1 MIRYTNLYSKF
12 KDLISNSV
20 DFMQEE
26 SHSIFMKSCAIFA
39 SAAAVFCMATIIPAN
54 ANESKSSFNTASE
67 SKNKSEKKF
76 TEKGVIV
83 TAFQQNWKSI
93 AKECKETYGPE
104 GVSYVQVSPPQDHI
118 KGNAWW
124 TSYQPVSYKLDSKLG
139 TEAEFKNMIT
149 TCKAKKVGI
158 IVDAVINHM
167 TGDGNKDTVGVGGSK
182 YDAAS
187 QTFEDAGYTKDD
199 FHQIA
204 KNIGNY
210 RDPEEVW
217 NYRLVGL
224 LDLDTSKPHVQQVL
238 GGYFAKLLKMGVA
251 GFRIDAAK
259 HMEPKD
265 VKAIKQAASD
275 LSGIAYDKIWWMQET
290 IGDIDGA
297 KETQPDQYYGTG
309 EVDEF
314 EYSHRLRN
322 YFYGSIENLKHITD
336 NLTPNDKAA
345 IFVTNWDTE
354 RDSST
359 RVLTYKDGAKYSLA
373 NAFMLAY
380 PYGTPNIY
388 SGYKFTQRD
397 ESAPGATDTSV
408 PDVKCGKNSQWQCT
422 QRLTYIRGMVGF
434 YNAVKGTKVTQWQDD
449 NDNNVAFS
457 RGDKGFLAINN
468 TDKPKKVSYK
478 TDLPDGEYCNV
489 YVSSKCGS
497 KVTVNSG
504 KIETTIPANS
514 AIALHVKAVD
524 HFGSTSVLTTVLMI
538 VVVFV
543 VLLIELV
550 LILCKNKADS
560 NKKLDSG
567 KN

>member
-560 NKKLDSG
+560 NKKLGSG

>member
-1 MIRYTNLYSKF
+1 
-12 KDLISNSV
+12 
-20 DFMQEE
+20 MQEE
-26 SHSIFMKSCAIFA
+26 AHSIFMKSCAIFA
-39 SAAAVFCMATIIPAN
+39 SAAAVLCMATIIPAN

-199 FHQIA
+199 FHQIE

-210 RDPEEVW
+210 KDPEEVW

-489 YVSSKCGS
+489 YVSSKCDS